1 MELLYLL
8 LVVLG
13 LDRVAAEHI
22 LGAFDQ
28 ALLPVLDL
36 IGVNIKLLGQLE
48 MDPENWTVG

>member
-13 LDRVAAEHI
+13 FDRVAAEHI
-22 LGAFDQ
+22 LGPSDQ

-36 IGVNIKLLGQLE
+36 VGMNIKLLGQLC
-48 MDPENWTVG
+48 